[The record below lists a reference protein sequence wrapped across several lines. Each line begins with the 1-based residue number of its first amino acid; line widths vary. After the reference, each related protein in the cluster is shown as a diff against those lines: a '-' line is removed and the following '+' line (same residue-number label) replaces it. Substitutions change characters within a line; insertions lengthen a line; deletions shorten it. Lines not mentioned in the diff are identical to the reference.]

1 MRILTIGGK
10 EYQIEFSFDAAEYKA
25 CVDKVFKVVSGGYII
40 KRGITGEEGNAEMAK
55 AMMDGTADMISD
67 MASLSITCFYA
78 GLLENNPVKDEKAA
92 KQLFKQFVKENP
104 DDDRASF
111 LGMYEFLKG
120 CMEEDG
126 FFKLT
131 GLDKY
136 LKDMSESMAKAIKEA
151 EKETERSTLPKVP
164 TDRKRKSTSTK

>member
-1 MRILTIGGK
+1 M
-10 EYQIEFSFDAAEYKA
+10 F
-25 CVDKVFKVVSGGYII
+25 
-40 KRGITGEEGNAEMAK
+40 
-55 AMMDGTADMISD
+55 SD

-78 GLLENNPVKDEKAA
+78 GLLENNPVEDEKAA
-92 KQLFKQFVKENP
+92 RQLFKQFVKENP
-104 DDDRASF
+104 DDDRASYF
-111 LGMYEFLKG
+111 GMYEFLKE

-131 GLDKY
+131 GLDRY

-151 EKETERSTLPKVP
+151 EKETEQSTLPKVP

>member
-25 CVDKVFKVVSGGYII
+25 CVDKVFKVVSGGYIM
-40 KRGITGEEGNAEMAK
+40 KRGITGKEGKAE
-55 AMMDGTADMISD
+55 MISD

-136 LKDMSESMAKAIKEA
+136 LKEMSEAMEKAIKEA
-151 EKETERSTLPKVP
+151 EKETEQSTLPKVP